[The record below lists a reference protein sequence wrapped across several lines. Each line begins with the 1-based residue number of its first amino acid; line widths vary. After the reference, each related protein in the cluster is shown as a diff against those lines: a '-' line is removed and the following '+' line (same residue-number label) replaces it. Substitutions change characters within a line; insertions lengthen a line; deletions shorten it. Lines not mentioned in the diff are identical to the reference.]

1 MYVFPGIGL
10 AAILC
15 KSKHISQEMIYT
27 SATSLSSTLLPSEY
41 ASGMLYPSLDR
52 IREVS
57 VNITRDIIRTAQHEN
72 LDREPKLRDMDDA
85 ELDAWIKERM
95 YDPRKE
101 NGWLELEREKFEELK
116 REVEVA
122 DFRAREKISAKL

>member
-10 AAILC
+10 ASILC
-15 KSKHISQEMIYT
+15 KAAHISQEMIYT
-27 SATSLSSTLLPSEY
+27 SATSLSSTLLPDEY

-57 VNITRDIIRTAQHEN
+57 VTVARDVIHAAQKEK
-72 LDREPKLRDMDDA
+72 LDREPVLRSMSDS
-85 ELDAWIKERM
+85 ELESWIKERM

-101 NGWLELEREKFEELK
+101 DGFLELERERLEALI
-116 REVEVA
+116 REVEVKE
-122 DFRAREKISAKL
+122 FQVRERVGAKL